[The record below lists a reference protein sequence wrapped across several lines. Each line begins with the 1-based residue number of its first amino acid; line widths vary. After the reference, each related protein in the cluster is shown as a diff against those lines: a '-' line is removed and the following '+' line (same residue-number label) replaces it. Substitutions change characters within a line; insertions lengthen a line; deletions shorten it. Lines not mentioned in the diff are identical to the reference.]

1 MFGKKKEVK
10 KEPVS
15 SPSTGRV
22 QRMVPELATLS
33 YTVTGN
39 RQYQQDAVYVS
50 KGKKL
55 AANKKTRVLAVVC
68 DGMGGMA
75 DGGKASQTAIQM
87 LVSAFKQI
95 EKSASV
101 DIPTFF
107 RQGILAI
114 DEAIYNFPKENG
126 KGSGTTMVAVIAEDN
141 KLYWASVGD
150 SRIYIIRGSQMRQVT
165 RDHNYWLRFTGDGC
179 QRSDDKRR
187 SDGKTAKRSIN
198 KFSWNWKCKSYGCEY
213 TAI

>member
-141 KLYWASVGD
+141 KREISLWVYFAKNFPMFYLV
-150 SRIYIIRGSQMRQVT
+150 IY
-165 RDHNYWLRFTGDGC
+165 
-179 QRSDDKRR
+179 RR
-187 SDGKTAKRSIN
+187 
-198 KFSWNWKCKSYGCEY
+198 
-213 TAI
+213 